1 MYQVTIG
8 TNMPSVN
15 DYKYGVE
22 QLFIDLLQDSHYSV
36 LAKVSIAILLMY
48 VLLGSKEDCCFWIL
62 YLKCYGIYYLSSKIE
77 IDEVTV

>member
-1 MYQVTIG
+1 MYILVMSHDVTSCSHSFMYPVTIG

-36 LAKVSIAILLMY
+36 PAKVSRTSSLLVCD
-48 VLLGSKEDCCFWIL
+48 VLLD
-62 YLKCYGIYYLSSKIE
+62 
-77 IDEVTV
+77 